1 MPKSG
6 MKNGNVTHGHLGNL
20 ASPGDREE
28 SASHHVLIT
37 LSHMSFNTVRQHTKL
52 TSEVVIRSA
61 ETSSRGQI
69 S

>member
-1 MPKSG
+1 MLKSG
-6 MKNGNVTHGHLGNL
+6 MTNGNVTHGHLGNL
-20 ASPGDREE
+20 APPCQAEE

-37 LSHMSFNTVRQHTKL
+37 LSHMSFNTVRQHKIFA
-52 TSEVVIRSA
+52 SEVVIRSA